1 MYTYSVPRYTAEIE
15 EYQAAIQRNREKISY
30 KDKDIKDSKQ
40 CIEIEQRSIRKST
53 SSIAWRTLLGV
64 VSGVISLALIGYAL
78 ALLFSFSL
86 ITLFFGVVVGAVAIP
101 FVVIFLRQRE
111 EIKFSKDD
119 IKSSKNDINKYNSEI
134 AECRKEIDELNKEIK
149 KTESDIKEAQ
159 ANLTK
164 AEKKLAELTRK
175 A

>member
-1 MYTYSVPRYTAEIE
+1 MSMA
-15 EYQAAIQRNREKISY
+15 S
-30 KDKDIKDSKQ
+30 
-40 CIEIEQRSIRKST
+40 
-53 SSIAWRTLLGV
+53 RTLLGI
-64 VSGVISLALIGYAL
+64 VSGIISFALVGYAL
-78 ALLFSFSL
+78 ALLFTFSI
-86 ITLFFGVVVGAVAIP
+86 ITLIYGVLVGAVAIP
-101 FVVIFLRQRE
+101 FVLIFLRQRE
-111 EIKFSKDD
+111 EIKLSKES

-134 AECRKEIDELNKEIK
+134 AECRKKIDELNKEIK

>member
-1 MYTYSVPRYTAEIE
+1 MAYTFGHRFGRYIFCIGWVCFG
-15 EYQAAIQRNREKISY
+15 AAFYIFHNNTIY
-30 KDKDIKDSKQ
+30 
-40 CIEIEQRSIRKST
+40 
-53 SSIAWRTLLGV
+53 GV
-64 VSGVISLALIGYAL
+64 L
-78 ALLFSFSL
+78 
-86 ITLFFGVVVGAVAIP
+86 VGAVAIP
-101 FVVIFLRQRE
+101 FVLIFLRQRV
-111 EIKFSKDD
+111 EIKLSKES